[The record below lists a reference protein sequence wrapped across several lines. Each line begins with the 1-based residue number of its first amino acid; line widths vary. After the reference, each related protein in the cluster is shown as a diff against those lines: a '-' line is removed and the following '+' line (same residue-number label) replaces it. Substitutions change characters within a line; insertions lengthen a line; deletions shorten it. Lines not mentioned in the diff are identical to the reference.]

1 MVGDD
6 LDAAI
11 HNLLI
16 NCATAEPGETLLII
30 HESPRLGWYDIE
42 APKAVAAAAERLG
55 LTTTLL
61 EVGAPG
67 GTRDP
72 GLMQTAAAHD
82 RTIFFARVG
91 DQDRFEKTEQK
102 NPSVMCYARNANALG
117 SSYGRTNHNAML
129 ALKEAI
135 NDVLVS
141 ATHIEITCP
150 LGTSYAGKP
159 ATIQDG
165 TSGDVSVKRFP
176 MGVPQPVLCD
186 GFTGRVALARYLTPT
201 GSNTYEPPNLA
212 ISGPVLA
219 HLEGNQIVC
228 FEGGSDQVAVIR
240 NHYAHVASLF
250 GIEPFIAHSW
260 HAGIHPGCT
269 FADDFN
275 ADPDRWSNNVFTHPR
290 LLHFH
295 TCGNYA
301 PGEISWTIIDPTILV
316 DGTALWEHGV
326 LRPKQFLQARRCFTE
341 WPELEDLFA
350 SPANNISVA

>member
-176 MGVPQPVLCD
+176 MGVPQP
-186 GFTGRVALARYLTPT
+186 
-201 GSNTYEPPNLA
+201 S
-212 ISGPVLA
+212 
-219 HLEGNQIVC
+219 
-228 FEGGSDQVAVIR
+228 
-240 NHYAHVASLF
+240 SL
-250 GIEPFIAHSW
+250 
-260 HAGIHPGCT
+260 
-269 FADDFN
+269 
-275 ADPDRWSNNVFTHPR
+275 
-290 LLHFH
+290 
-295 TCGNYA
+295 
-301 PGEISWTIIDPTILV
+301 
-316 DGTALWEHGV
+316 
-326 LRPKQFLQARRCFTE
+326 
-341 WPELEDLFA
+341 
-350 SPANNISVA
+350 